1 MLRKQLKH
9 LMLTGMFIGYYP
21 AQAELFVDSSDL
33 YLRTDLQLLAEY
45 GIIHSPLNTYPLRWQ
60 AIAQELQQANSGQLT
75 GPIAEVY
82 QRVYQRFQAEQQANV
97 QGKLSASLA
106 SDAAQ
111 FRHFGADYRE
121 KQQATASVSFQS
133 EYLAGK
139 GSVTQVKQ
147 ASDGKNTRPDDS
159 YLALVLDR
167 WTLSAG
173 YIEQWWGPGVDSSL
187 HKSTNAR
194 PMPGL
199 MLTGYHPADYDSQW
213 LNWLGPWS
221 FQSSV
226 SRMEHERPIANPLLW
241 SNRLNLRPI
250 AKLEIGLSWTAQLCG
265 EGLNCGLDA
274 FKDVLS
280 SGYSC
285 PDNAPDCESSSQS
298 KKGNQMAG
306 FDLHYRD
313 LWFGRP
319 VSLYLERTCEDS
331 SSGGPLDIAD
341 CANFAGGNTW
351 LQLAQQ
357 QVKVFLEYSD
367 TMVACGEDDKQ
378 YNCFYEHSTYGSG
391 SRYYQRSLGSTYD
404 SDARSWVLG
413 AVTRFPDQSGL
424 YATIRNIKL
433 NYDGAQLSANYRPVN
448 DKQQIVRLDLNYQ
461 RPFWHG
467 TLKLG
472 ASTANIQYPDAAD
485 KRENTLYSGYVYQF

>member
-1 MLRKQLKH
+1 MIFKPFKQLVISG
-9 LMLTGMFIGYYP
+9 MLLGSYA

-33 YLRTDLQLLAEY
+33 YLRTDMQLLAEY
-45 GIIHSPLNTYPLRWQ
+45 GLIGSPLNTYPLRWQ
-60 AIAQELQQANSGQLT
+60 AIGQELKQVDANRLSGQV
-75 GPIAEVY
+75 AEVY
-82 QRVYQRFQAEQQANV
+82 QRVYQRYFTEQQASI

-106 SDAAQ
+106 TDAAQ
-111 FRHFGADYRE
+111 FRHFGSDYRE

-133 EYLAGK
+133 KYLAGK
-139 GSVTQVKQ
+139 GSATLVKD
-147 ASDGKNTRPDDS
+147 ATDGKNARPDDS
-159 YLALVLDR
+159 YLALVVDR

-199 MLTGYHPADYDSQW
+199 MLTGYHTADYDYQW
-213 LNWLGPWS
+213 LHWLGPWS
-221 FQSSV
+221 VQSSV
-226 SRMEHERPIANPLLW
+226 SRMEHERVVANPLLW

-250 AKLEIGLSWTAQLCG
+250 SKLEIGLSFTAQLCG
-265 EGLNCGLDA
+265 EGINCGIDA
-274 FKDVLS
+274 FKDLLA
-280 SGYSC
+280 GNISC
-285 PDNAPDCESSSQS
+285 PENLPGCAEFEKSN
-298 KKGNQMAG
+298 KGNQMAG
-306 FDLHYRD
+306 FDVQYRD

-319 VSLYLERTCEDS
+319 VSLYFERTCEDTSGS
-331 SSGGPLDIAD
+331 SPLDIAD
-341 CANFAGGNTW
+341 CANMAGGHTW

-357 QVKVFLEYSD
+357 QVKMFVEYAD
-367 TMVACGEDDKQ
+367 TMVACDVDRKF
-378 YNCFYEHSTYGSG
+378 YNCFYEHFTYGSG

-413 AVTRFPDQSGL
+413 AVTRFADQSGL

-433 NYDGAQLSANYRPVN
+433 NYDGVSFPANYKPVN

-461 RPFWHG
+461 RPFWQG